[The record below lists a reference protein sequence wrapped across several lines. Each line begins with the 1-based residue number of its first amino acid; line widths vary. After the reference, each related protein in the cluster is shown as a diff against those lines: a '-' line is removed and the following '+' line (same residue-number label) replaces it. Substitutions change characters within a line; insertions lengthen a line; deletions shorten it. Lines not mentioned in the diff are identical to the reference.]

1 MNLFEHNPYVHI
13 ISSHYQVD
21 IGATDT
27 WGTIMVLLG
36 ATLSKLR
43 SCLRPTGGSKIA
55 TRKIVSRIGRSYQSE
70 NNTINIV

>member
-1 MNLFEHNPYVHI
+1 MNLFELNPYFHI

-27 WGTIMVLLG
+27 WGPIMVLLG

-43 SCLRPTGGSKIA
+43 RSAGGSKIV